1 MSGRVLSAFQKTA
14 LRAGRPRKRV
24 VPIRDWKY
32 FKGDTV
38 KVMTGKA
45 RGEVGVIMA
54 LNKQKNTVA
63 IEDVNMARKIRN
75 GKFVKAE
82 RAVHYSNVL
91 LLDPESGKP
100 TRVRW
105 EWTEEG
111 EKVFVSPTLTL
122 TSFSTSLLYSIQ
134 LSIPRRGMNCCGC
147 GWMVTG
153 ENSDEIAR
161 HDTDTRPE

>member
-111 EKVFVSPTLTL
+111 EKVRIATKSRAMIPIPDQSKYSEVPDVKNEAKD
-122 TSFSTSLLYSIQ
+122 TSMSEALKETYTPI
-134 LSIPRRGMNCCGC
+134 
-147 GWMVTG
+147 
-153 ENSDEIAR
+153 
-161 HDTDTRPE
+161 